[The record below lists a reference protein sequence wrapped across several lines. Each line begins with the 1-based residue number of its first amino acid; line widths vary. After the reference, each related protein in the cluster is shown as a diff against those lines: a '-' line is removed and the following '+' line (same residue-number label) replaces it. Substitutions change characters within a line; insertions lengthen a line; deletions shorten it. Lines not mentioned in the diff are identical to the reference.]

1 MPITEIPARLAARE
15 PNRRDRDCVETPG
28 AADSLGQPAA
38 PAELGTHYVGGGGQ
52 QDGRATT
59 VEVMSPAANRS
70 AVAEPASGRSA
81 WAASCAE
88 TMLAERRRG
97 GDEHEPQ
104 DHGGEHCTDDGAG
117 AGPRP
122 PAAFRRAVRRLFYA
136 APDGLPHVDVA
147 GERGAEQGQAAR

>member
-1 MPITEIPARLAARE
+1 MTRESRARGTRSTRPIGVPNPPITLAATSMPITEIPARLAARK

-52 QDGRATT
+52 QDGRATA

-88 TMLAERRRG
+88 TTL
-97 GDEHEPQ
+97 
-104 DHGGEHCTDDGAG
+104 
-117 AGPRP
+117 
-122 PAAFRRAVRRLFYA
+122 
-136 APDGLPHVDVA
+136 
-147 GERGAEQGQAAR
+147 